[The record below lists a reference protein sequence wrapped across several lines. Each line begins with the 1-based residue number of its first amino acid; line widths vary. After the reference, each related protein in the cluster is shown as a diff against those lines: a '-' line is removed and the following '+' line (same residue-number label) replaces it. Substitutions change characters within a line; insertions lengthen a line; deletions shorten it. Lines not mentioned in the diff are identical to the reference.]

1 MSIDGKSYKDMT
13 VHFARYFHSKSI
25 KMLSWHY
32 HELIGKIKEN
42 IGKKYLMV
50 NGYMLNKVLDKIK
63 ETIRLGKFNDT
74 KILIDTDNKLPD
86 YITYK
91 FSDVNNM
98 CY

>member
-1 MSIDGKSYKDMT
+1 
-13 VHFARYFHSKSI
+13 
-25 KMLSWHY
+25 
-32 HELIGKIKEN
+32 
-42 IGKKYLMV
+42 MV
-50 NGYMLNKVLDKIK
+50 NGYMLNKLLDKIK

-74 KILIDTDNKLPD
+74 KILIDTDNKLSD